1 MCCYSETGEMSEGSV
16 CVVMVRLERGV
27 RGVCVLLY

>member
-16 CVVMVRLERGV
+16 CVVMVRLQRL
-27 RGVCVLLY
+27 VLYTA